1 MLRLILGRASTGKTS
16 YIRNL
21 IAEKLE
27 SGEDIVLIVP
37 EQFSFESEKAMIRLL
52 GAKKLSAMKI
62 MSFSSLA
69 KNILQQYAADRKPP
83 VTNAAKAVI
92 MSMALE
98 AVSDKLEIFSNCLK
112 NKNTVSDLLS
122 MTDELIQCS
131 VTGETLSDAAV
142 QSGNSILIK
151 KSNEISLISQM
162 YEALLTERFSD
173 DRYIINAA
181 AEIIAEKNL
190 FEGKTVFFDEFT
202 GFTAQENE
210 MISLMLT
217 QADDVYVTCCAENVR
232 DSSGGTGAFS
242 YAVENAG
249 KLINLANRLNIKVAQ
264 PVVLKNDFVYR
275 NEALSF
281 IEKGIYEPDPEIYS
295 ETTSDI
301 IIAAAKNI
309 YDECDYVAMSAKKIV
324 RETGIRYR
332 DIVVVSRAP
341 EYSKYLP
348 FAFKKYGIP
357 VFEDTRRSL
366 ENEIIVIFALCA
378 LTLAAEGFTS
388 EMIFRYL
395 KTYISSISDDEI
407 SLVEN
412 YVYIWQIDKT
422 GWLNDWTFHP
432 DGFGNEFDEKSTERL
447 QRLNDIRKRVI
458 LPILKLREELSENQ
472 GKDCTKAVYNFL
484 KNVQADKNLLKF
496 ALKLNSTTAYE
507 CERSWDEFMNMLS
520 LLSDTLDSRSITP
533 KRYLEL
539 FRIMVSSSDI
549 GSLPG
554 GLDMITVGDADR
566 IRVSDKKVLF
576 VVGANEGV
584 FPATA
589 NQSFVLTEN
598 ERRILKNQ
606 GVELSDDG
614 IDRMRKERL
623 RVYST
628 LSIPKDKLFISYSLG
643 SFKGEAMA
651 PSEIVNMVL
660 NIVPNCKKIDIALLD
675 PAETVESTR
684 SAFESATLHFNE
696 NSIYSESVKK
706 YISSTVF
713 AQMLDSAE
721 KNSKKIPA
729 KIENKENASA
739 LFGKEMHIS
748 SSRVEEFHKC
758 PFKYFCRYGL
768 KAEPYEQANFN
779 SRLNGMIVH
788 WVLERLFIR
797 FGSQGLRDMSKED
810 RRKAVDEE
818 TQVYVND
825 RMGGEQS
832 LTGRLRY
839 SVERCKISICEILE
853 RLAAE
858 FADSKFETKDV
869 ELKIEYDG
877 QIAPY
882 TVELPDGGKAILGG
896 IVDRVDTMTS
906 ADGEKTY
913 LRIIDYKTGGKDF
926 KLSDI
931 LSGVNMQ
938 MLLYL
943 ACISENGADRYG
955 NIVPAG
961 ILYVPA
967 KKSSNKLG
975 RDASDEEI
983 EKERR
988 SQGKMKG
995 IVLADEEVIRGMEES
1010 GGGFIIEAKIDKNG
1024 NIKGKTFD
1032 RNGFELIRKTIN
1044 KVICDM
1050 GTNLHEGNIGA
1061 DPIMYAQNKTVCDYC
1076 EYKAV
1081 CGHEATDHFKLIFD
1095 GDPWEAMEAI
1105 NNG

>member
-1 MLRLILGRASTGKTS
+1 MLRLILGRASTRKTTF
-16 YIRNL
+16 IRKS
-21 IAEKLE
+21 ITEKLE
-27 SGEDIVLIVP
+27 KGEDILLIVP
-37 EQFSFESEKAMIRLL
+37 EQFSFESEKAMIHLL
-52 GAKKLSAMKI
+52 GAKKLSEMKI

-69 KNILQQYAADRKPP
+69 KNIVEQYSPDRKPP

-98 AVSDKLEIFSNCLK
+98 AVSDRLDIFSKCLK
-112 NKNTVSDLLS
+112 NKNTVSDLLN

-131 VTGETLSDAAV
+131 VTGEVLADAAA
-142 QSGNSILIK
+142 QSGNSILVK
-151 KSNEISLISQM
+151 KSEEISLIAQM
-162 YEALLTERFSD
+162 YETLLTERFSD
-173 DRYIINAA
+173 DRYIINSAA
-181 AEIIAEKNL
+181 AIAAENNIFK
-190 FEGKTVFFDEFT
+190 GKTIFFDEFT

-210 MISLMLT
+210 LISLMLT
-217 QADDVYVTCCAENVR
+217 QAQDVYVTCCAESIR
-232 DSSGGTGAFS
+232 DTSGGTGAFS

-249 KLINLANRLNIKVAQ
+249 KLVNLANRLGVSVAE
-264 PVVLKNDFVYR
+264 PVVLKYEYKYR

-281 IEKGIYEPDPEIYS
+281 IEKGIYEPDAEVYQ
-295 ETTSDI
+295 ETTSDVV
-301 IIAAAKNI
+301 IAAAKNI
-309 YDECDYVAMSAKKIV
+309 YDECDFVAMSAKKLV

-332 DIVVVSRAP
+332 DIVVAGRDSA
-341 EYSKYLP
+341 YSKYLP
-348 FAFKKYGIP
+348 FAFRKYGIP

-395 KTYISSISDDEI
+395 KTYISPISNDEI
-407 SLVEN
+407 SLLEN
-412 YVYIWQIDKT
+412 YVYIWQIDRN
-422 GWLNDWTFHP
+422 GWLSDWTSHP
-432 DGFGNEFDEKSTERL
+432 DGFGCEADEKSEKRL
-447 QRLNDIRKRVI
+447 AKLNELRKKVVF
-458 LPILKLREELSENQ
+458 PILKLRENLSAEQ
-472 GKDCTKAVYNFL
+472 GKNCTKAVYDFL
-484 KNVQADKNLLKF
+484 KEVQADKNLLKF
-496 ALKLNSTTAYE
+496 ALRLNSTTAYE
-507 CERSWDEFMNMLS
+507 CERSWDEFMNTLS
-520 LLSDTLDSRSITP
+520 LLADTLDSRSITP

-549 GSLPG
+549 GALPG
-554 GLDMITVGDADR
+554 GLDMITIGDADR

-584 FPATA
+584 FPAKST
-589 NQSFVLTEN
+589 QSFVLTEN
-598 ERRILKNQ
+598 ERRLLKNQ

-614 IDRMRKERL
+614 IGKMRKERL

-628 LSIPKDKLFISYSLG
+628 LCIPKDKLYITYSLG

-651 PSEIVNMVL
+651 PSEIVTMVQ
-660 NIVPNCKKIDIALLD
+660 NILPCCEMTDISLLD
-675 PAETVESTR
+675 PAETIESVR
-684 SAFESATLHFNE
+684 SAFESATLHFND
-696 NSIYSESVKK
+696 NSVYSESVKK
-706 YISSTVF
+706 YVSGTEFS
-713 AQMLDSAE
+713 QMLDAAE
-721 KNSKKIPA
+721 KNAKKIPA
-729 KIENKENASA
+729 EISNKENASA
-739 LFGKEMHIS
+739 LFGKDMHIS

-768 KAEPYEQANFN
+768 KAMPGEQASFN
-779 SRLNGMIVH
+779 SRLNGMLVH
-788 WVLERLFIR
+788 HVLEKLFIR
-797 FGSQGLRDMSKED
+797 FGSQGLRDMSSQE
-810 RRKAVDEE
+810 RCIAVDEE
-818 TQVYVND
+818 TNSYVNE
-825 RMGGEQS
+825 RMGGAKN
-832 LTGRLRY
+832 LTARVRY
-839 SVERCKISICEILE
+839 SVERCKNSICEILE

-858 FADSKFETKDV
+858 FADSRFETKDV
-869 ELKIEYDG
+869 ELKIENDG

-882 TVELPDGGKAILGG
+882 TVNLPDGGTAVLGG
-896 IVDRVDTMTS
+896 VVDRVDTMVS
-906 ADGEKTY
+906 ADSEKTF

-943 ACISENGADRYG
+943 ACIAENGKDRYG

-975 RDASDEEI
+975 RDATDEDI
-983 EKERR
+983 ANERL

-995 IVLADEEVIRGMEES
+995 IVLADEEVIRGMEEN

-1032 RNGFELIRKTIN
+1032 MHGFDLIRKTIN

-1050 GTNLHEGNIGA
+1050 GMNLHEGKIGA
-1061 DPIMYAQNKTVCDYC
+1061 NPLMYAQNKTVCDYC

-1081 CGHEATDHFKLIFD
+1081 CSHEDCDSFNHVFD
-1095 GDPWEAMEAI
+1095 DDPWEAMEAI